1 MTFKSMLGL
10 ALFSGRLTDAVHL
23 SASEQEQIHNYLAQL
38 DTENLT
44 INPSDGLFTQQNL
57 AQIGAYQ
64 LENVT
69 HACSTTHD
77 RNKLDLPDF
86 YSQQGLFTDTVF
98 VMDDALFWQ
107 DYDSENSGQVS

>member
-10 ALFSGRLTDAVHL
+10 ALFSGRVADAVHL

-38 DTENLT
+38 DTESLT
-44 INPSDGLFTQQNL
+44 INPPEGLFTQNL

-69 HACSTTHD
+69 HACSTAHD

-98 VMDDALFWQ
+98 VKEDALFWQ